1 MFAIQSISNLAARPN
16 KFPQSY
22 DSAKMGSCSS
32 AVEGNKMGGKLSQ
45 VLKTNSNILQHFF
58 SFKTADR
65 LYFISSK
72 DRGITF
78 YISKK
83 IKIYCLRSRRAI
95 EMAAYLITMFFFRAV
110 VAAQLVERLLPTP

>member
-1 MFAIQSISNLAARPN
+1 
-16 KFPQSY
+16 
-22 DSAKMGSCSS
+22 
-32 AVEGNKMGGKLSQ
+32 MGGKLSQ

-95 EMAAYLITMFFFRAV
+95 EMAAYLITMFFRTV
-110 VAAQLVERLLPTP
+110 VVAQLVERLLPTPEIRRTDISINILSTNL